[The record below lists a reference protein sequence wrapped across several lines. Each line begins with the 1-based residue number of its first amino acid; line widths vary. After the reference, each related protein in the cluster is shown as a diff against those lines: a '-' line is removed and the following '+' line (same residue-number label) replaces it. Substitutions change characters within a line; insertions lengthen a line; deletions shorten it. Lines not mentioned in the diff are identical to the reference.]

1 MNRIGRLEKM
11 LDRISVI
18 FAFLQQDGAMKLD
31 VVRLVR
37 GKSGVRVEEVQEV
50 IAGDIGEMK
59 LKEPT
64 LLVVAG
70 HGIIRKV
77 FHEEDED
84 GIRRVTENED
94 IIWER
99 FDRDDGERV
108 ICFTRRD
115 KIVLLEEELHG
126 YQVPVIETC
135 LWGVRPGEEILPTSR
150 ERVRESGWRKD
161 FIIGE

>member
-11 LDRISVI
+11 LDRITVI

-84 GIRRVTENED
+84 GIRRVT
-94 IIWER
+94 
-99 FDRDDGERV
+99 
-108 ICFTRRD
+108 
-115 KIVLLEEELHG
+115 
-126 YQVPVIETC
+126 
-135 LWGVRPGEEILPTSR
+135 
-150 ERVRESGWRKD
+150 
-161 FIIGE
+161 